1 MGRNAA
7 AIVAIEL
14 LAAAQGVD
22 FRRPLKTSPALARAH
37 AALRRRVPFLDR
49 DRPPAP
55 DIAAVQ
61 AMVAS
66 GGFRD
71 FLPGGLLPSAP
82 V

>member
-37 AALRRRVPFLDR
+37 AMLRDRVPFLDR

-55 DIAAVQ
+55 DIAAILVLI
-61 AMVAS
+61 AA
-66 GGFRD
+66 GRLRD
-71 FLPGGLLPSAP
+71 FVPPGLLPSAP